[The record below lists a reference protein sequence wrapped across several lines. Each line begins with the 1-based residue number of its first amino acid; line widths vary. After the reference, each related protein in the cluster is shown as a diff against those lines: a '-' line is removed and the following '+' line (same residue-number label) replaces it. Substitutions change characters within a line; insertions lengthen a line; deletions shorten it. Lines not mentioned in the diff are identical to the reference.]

1 MGVTTSIILLL
12 FMPKAA
18 IPLQEVSLLLHTTV
32 LTSCYADKA
41 INYSPQTTDSV
52 CVYMYV

>member
-1 MGVTTSIILLL
+1 
-12 FMPKAA
+12 MPKAA

-52 CVYMYV
+52 CVYMYVW